1 VATGRRGQ
9 FLDNA
14 APAHPLIRV
23 VGEGVPVDNERVDR
37 RAVARLG
44 VAGLVLGAAAV
55 STATGWV
62 DWPALGQ
69 WLAPHLVVT
78 GLSVVAVLLSGAAV
92 RRRVPQRRWPRWL
105 VSDRRVDRRVA
116 PLSWWMVA
124 AAAVVVAGV
133 AWGATDALLHEA
145 NGAKDPAAAR
155 VDAIKTGLSI
165 GAGTGGVFALLLA
178 VRRQWHQEL
187 TATDATLD
195 PVRLGGLYALRR
207 LAQDNPGQRQT
218 IVDVV
223 CAYLRMHYDLPGTPP
238 DQDATR
244 ETRKDYQ
251 DAVQEKQVRLT
262 AQRILATHLRPGEDP
277 DHPAATF
284 WPDTSLDLTG
294 ATLIDFDLTH
304 CRPDTARFDK
314 ATFTG
319 VAGFAGATFT
329 GVAGFRGATFTGVA
343 GFDEATFTDV
353 ARFDEATFA
362 GDAWFDKATFAD
374 GAGFRGA
381 TFTGVAGFDEATFTD
396 VARFDGAT
404 FADIAEFDGA
414 TFTGSA
420 RFRKATFAN
429 GAWFDEATF
438 TGVAGFDATLTF
450 TGQEPERACWVRL
463 DVPDDIENGRA
474 WPAGW
479 AVVPTAELPTTDA
492 EGVWGRL
499 VKQAQ
504 GPS

>member
-1 VATGRRGQ
+1 
-9 FLDNA
+9 
-14 APAHPLIRV
+14 
-23 VGEGVPVDNERVDR
+23 VGDDERVDR

-44 VAGLVLGAAAV
+44 TTALVLGAVAV

-62 DWPALGQ
+62 DWSAVGE
-69 WLAPHLVVT
+69 WLRPHLVVT
-78 GLSVVAVLLSGAAV
+78 ALSGVAVLLTGAAV
-92 RRRVPQRRWPRWL
+92 RRQVPRRQWPRWL
-105 VSDRRVDRRVA
+105 VSDRPPDRRVA

-145 NGAKDPAAAR
+145 NAAKDPAAAR

-165 GAGTGGVFALLLA
+165 GAGIGGVFALLLA

-195 PVRLGGLYALRR
+195 AEARRITELYTKAVEQLGSDKAPVRLGGLYALRR

-238 DQDATR
+238 DKDATR

-277 DHPAATF
+277 DHPASTF

-304 CRPDTARFDK
+304 CRPDTTRFDEATFTGGARFGGATFTGGAWFGGATFTGDARFEGAAFAGGAWFDQATFAGGAWFDQATFTSVAWFDQATFAGGARFDKTTFAGGAWFGRATFTSDAWFEGVAFTSRAWFDK

-319 VAGFAGATFT
+319 
-329 GVAGFRGATFTGVA
+329 
-343 GFDEATFTDV
+343 E
-353 ARFDEATFA
+353 ARFDAS
-362 GDAWFDKATFAD
+362 
-374 GAGFRGA
+374 
-381 TFTGVAGFDEATFTD
+381 V
-396 VARFDGAT
+396 
-404 FADIAEFDGA
+404 
-414 TFTGSA
+414 
-420 RFRKATFAN
+420 
-429 GAWFDEATF
+429 
-438 TGVAGFDATLTF
+438 TLIS
-450 TGQEPERACWVRL
+450 QEPDRACWVRL

-479 AVVPTAELPTTDA
+479 VVVPTAELPTTDA
-492 EGVWGRL
+492 EGAWGL
-499 VKQAQ
+499 LAKQAAS